1 MDPDSWGD
9 IVTLIVCL
17 AGAAYCAS
25 AEITF
30 ASLDLFRLQELVD
43 AGHKRAL
50 KAQYVVDNFDRA
62 LVTILIG
69 NNISHIA
76 FASVATAMAVD
87 LFGLGAVAL
96 VTLLAT
102 LLVFFFSELLPKS
115 YANGAFNYAL
125 AIAPS
130 LYWLMQIFRPLSF
143 IFSGISEFISRL
155 FKGKQEPDISE
166 EEFRNIVKTVTAEG
180 SLGEQKERLL
190 NSALAFDDLLVQDA
204 YQPLEKLD
212 AINIDDPLKTIFQHV
227 KSSNYSRLPVY
238 QGKENHIIGIIN
250 AKSFLKSYIK
260 GEHINLRE
268 LMYEPR
274 KVPFNMPIDKLLRQ
288 MSSHRAHLC
297 LVVDDQGRT
306 RGIITLED
314 ILEELVG
321 EIWDETD
328 PTNRKP
334 LRRAGQATATR
345 PEGKGGTN

>member
-9 IVTLIVCL
+9 ILTLILCL

-25 AEITF
+25 AEIAF

-43 AGHKRAL
+43 DGDRRAL
-50 KAQYVVDNFDRA
+50 KAKYVVDNFDRA

-69 NNISHIA
+69 NNITHIA
-76 FASVATAMAVD
+76 FAAVATAMAVE

-96 VTLLAT
+96 VTLLST
-102 LLVFFFSELLPKS
+102 ILVFFFSELLPKS
-115 YANGAFNYAL
+115 YAKGSFNYAL

-155 FKGKQEPDISE
+155 FKGKEEPDISE
-166 EEFRNIVKTVTAEG
+166 EEFRNIVKAVTEEG
-180 SLGEQKERLL
+180 SLGEQKEQLL
-190 NSALAFDDLLVQDA
+190 NSALAFDNLLVQDA

-212 AINIDDPLKTIFQHV
+212 SINLDDSLDNIFHHI
-227 KSSNYSRLPVY
+227 KSSSYSRLPVY

-250 AKSFLKSYIK
+250 AKSFLKAYIT

-268 LMYEPR
+268 QMYEPH
-274 KVPFNMPIDKLLRQ
+274 KVSFEMPIDKLLTQ
-288 MSSHRAHLC
+288 MSSQRSHIC
-297 LVVDDQGRT
+297 LVVDDLGRT

-328 PTNRKP
+328 LQTSQAVR
-334 LRRAGQATATR
+334 LSGQNKQL
-345 PEGKGGTN
+345 GKSGRGA